1 MTTCGKFG
9 LVYCSGLAGAGVVDW
24 REHVEWLDG
33 NKEDSGDTNRIY
45 LHFFFNESCRKMVS
59 SSRSRHKNREC

>member
-33 NKEDSGDTNRIY
+33 IEEDSGDTNIY
-45 LHFFFNESCRKMVS
+45 ILTSVEGVK
-59 SSRSRHKNREC
+59 